1 MDAKTTGRFLAELRK
16 EKGYTQKEL
25 GDKLMVTDKAISRWE
40 TGKGLPD
47 TALLKPLSEI
57 LGVSVGELLAG
68 KRVPPEQTQ
77 DETDS
82 IVVEVVRHSRH
93 IAARAAG
100 FCLVIVGI
108 LLLLTPLVVT
118 TQSKSG
124 VWALGFAPIGAAVC
138 LFLKKDS
145 GHGKLLYWIGMGCLV
160 LALILELLPFGAV
173 MVMAPNP
180 TERIMRTF
188 SFFDLNV
195 FGYGNFFPLLAGLL
209 TVFSLLI
216 GLFSAFRPL
225 RSLCLR
231 NAVFRCTEAAAV
243 LSFAQILFGMEYLSV
258 VGALVCVCLFLS
270 AVLQRTG
277 NSQASRS

>member
-93 IAARAAG
+93 TAARAAG

-108 LLLLTPLVVT
+108 LLLLTPFVVT

-138 LFLKKDS
+138 LFLKKGS
-145 GHGKLLYWIGMGCLV
+145 GYGKLLYWIGMGCLV
-160 LALILELLPFGAV
+160 LALILEFLPFGAV

-209 TVFSLLI
+209 TVSSLLI

-243 LSFAQILFGMEYLSV
+243 LSFAQIFFGMEYLSV

>member
-68 KRVPPEQTQ
+68 KRVPPEQAQ

-93 IAARAAG
+93 TAARAAG

-124 VWALGFAPIGAAVC
+124 AWALGFAPIREQPGFPVITGEPFPYNIQAE
-138 LFLKKDS
+138 KDTDFA
-145 GHGKLLYWIGMGCLV
+145 GV
-160 LALILELLPFGAV
+160 E
-173 MVMAPNP
+173 
-180 TERIMRTF
+180 TF
-188 SFFDLNV
+188 HS
-195 FGYGNFFPLLAGLL
+195 
-209 TVFSLLI
+209 
-216 GLFSAFRPL
+216 
-225 RSLCLR
+225 
-231 NAVFRCTEAAAV
+231 
-243 LSFAQILFGMEYLSV
+243 
-258 VGALVCVCLFLS
+258 
-270 AVLQRTG
+270 
-277 NSQASRS
+277 